1 MPLKHK
7 CPICKKLSG
16 VCIHTYNKK
25 PEGETEFRL
34 VEGSG
39 YHREIFHCRTCGHY
53 RSFHEM
59 NMSTLYESSY
69 VDSTYG
75 GLDGIRSN
83 YKRIMDLDPKD
94 SDNSGRVNR
103 VIKFAQNHFSDRSS
117 RIRILDIGSG
127 LGVFLGKIIQSTDWD
142 CTALETDPRFA
153 IHTSENLGIETI
165 TNDYLKL
172 NWDRQFDIIT
182 LNKVLEHIENPTE
195 MLKKCT
201 SNLAPNGFVY
211 IELPD
216 GESAASDQEG
226 FQREEFFIEHFHVF
240 SMASMALLN
249 RGTGLQFQKLE
260 RLRESS
266 SKYTLR
272 SFLVHA
278 S

>member
-1 MPLKHK
+1 MPLKHE
-7 CPICKKLSG
+7 CPICKELSG

-25 PEGETEFRL
+25 PEGETEFQL

-39 YHREIFHCRTCGHY
+39 YHREIFLCRTCGHY

-94 SDNSGRVNR
+94 SDNSGRVNL
-103 VIKFAQNHFSDRSS
+103 VIEFAQNHFTDRSL
-117 RIRILDIGSG
+117 RLRVLDIGSG
-127 LGVFLGKIIQSTDWD
+127 LGVFLGKIIQSTDWE
-142 CTALETDPRFA
+142 CTALETDPRLA

-165 TNDYLKL
+165 TSDYLKL

-182 LNKVLEHIENPTE
+182 LNKVLEHVENPAE
-195 MLKKCT
+195 MLNKCT
-201 SNLAPNGFVY
+201 SNLAPNGFIY

-216 GESAASDQEG
+216 GESAVSDQEG
-226 FQREEFFIEHFHVF
+226 FQREEFFIEHHHAF
-240 SMASMALLN
+240 SMTSMELL
-249 RGTGLQFQKLE
+249 TQKSGLRSLNFE
-260 RLRESS
+260 SVREPS

-272 SFLVHA
+272 GFL
-278 S
+278 SN